1 MSTAYF
7 ETSESLITTSLLN
20 RLLRMADSYRERG
33 LLKQASEMY
42 FELAEQHEPSGES
55 QLARERLVAI
65 AETYEQQGQPRQ
77 ARSLYERLLG

>member
-1 MSTAYF
+1 MSTAYL
-7 ETSESLITTSLLN
+7 ETSESINTTPLLN

-42 FELAEQHEPSGES
+42 FELAEQHAPSGEG
-55 QLARERLVAI
+55 QVARERLVAI
-65 AETYEQQGQPRQ
+65 ANTYEQLGQPRQ